1 MYAYDSLVIAQ
12 DKNKSSNPQNKTNK
26 KKKTKNTPTKHKIAR
41 YAKFFP
47 YAFGL
52 VWRLLLLLLLLM
64 RKLRS
69 AATMSSELPH

>member
-1 MYAYDSLVIAQ
+1 LL
-12 DKNKSSNPQNKTNK
+12 KTRTK
-26 KKKTKNTPTKHKIAR
+26 ARIPKTKQIEKKTKNTPTKHKIAR

-52 VWRLLLLLLLLM
+52 VWRLLLLLLLLLM